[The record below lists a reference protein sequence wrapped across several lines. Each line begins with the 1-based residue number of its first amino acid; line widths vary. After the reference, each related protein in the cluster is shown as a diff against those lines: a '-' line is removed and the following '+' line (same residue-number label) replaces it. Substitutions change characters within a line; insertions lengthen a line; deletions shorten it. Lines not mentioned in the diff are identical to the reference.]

1 MVRTA
6 AITFLL
12 FAAATPAA
20 AQGVAGASATL
31 EMRQSLTVSTARPMA
46 PSGEQTV
53 SQVRL
58 EDGAYQIT
66 GDPNRAYRV
75 RTETPDGK
83 PASVIRSDNSGE
95 ISEGGVG
102 LLDARGRDTIRIGKP
117 RSGGADP
124 QPVSL
129 TIDYE

>member
-1 MVRTA
+1 MVRAA
-6 AITFLL
+6 AIVVLL
-12 FAAATPAA
+12 LAAATPAT
-20 AQGVAGASATL
+20 AQSAAGASASL

-46 PSGEQTV
+46 PSGQQPV

-75 RTETPDGK
+75 RTVTADGEAA
-83 PASVIRSDNSGE
+83 PVIHSGNSGE

-102 LLDARGRDTIRIGKP
+102 LLDAQGRDTIRIGTA
-117 RSGGADP
+117 RANDSGP
-124 QPVSL
+124 QPISL